1 MLTTLAISNYRSL
14 RQVVLPLERLN
25 VVTGANGTGKSN
37 LYRALR
43 LLADVAQGRVVSSIA
58 REGGLQSTLWAGPE
72 TIARSVRLGE
82 FPVEGTRRKQPIY
95 LRLGFAGD
103 DYNYAID
110 MGLPKQTKDDPSAF
124 KRDPHIKRECIWH
137 GVQLRPSALL
147 IDRDGPILKVRTEDG
162 GWHIVTQNLSTFDSM
177 MTYLS
182 DPRSAP
188 EMLALRESIRAWRFY
203 DHFRTDAQSPVRSPQ
218 IGTWTPILGDDG
230 SDVAAAM
237 QTIVELG
244 DGELLDTA
252 IADAFSGSKISVMP
266 EESGRFALQMSQHGL
281 LRPLSA
287 AELSDGTLRYLL
299 WIAALLTPRPPT
311 LMVLNEPETSLH
323 PDLLGALARL
333 IAKAAA
339 RTQVVVVTHSPRL
352 ISSLE
357 EQPGC
362 HSIKLDKNFGET
374 VIASNSQRTV
384 PTWKWPA
391 R

>member
-1 MLTTLAISNYRSL
+1 
-14 RQVVLPLERLN
+14 
-25 VVTGANGTGKSN
+25 
-37 LYRALR
+37 
-43 LLADVAQGRVVSSIA
+43 
-58 REGGLQSTLWAGPE
+58 
-72 TIARSVRLGE
+72 
-82 FPVEGTRRKQPIY
+82 
-95 LRLGFAGD
+95 
-103 DYNYAID
+103 
-110 MGLPKQTKDDPSAF
+110 MGLPKQTKDDPSSF

-162 GWHIVTQNLSTFDSM
+162 GWNVITDKLSAFDSM
-177 MTYLS
+177 MTHVS
-182 DPRSAP
+182 DPRGAP
-188 EMLALRESIRAWRFY
+188 EMLALRESIRGWRFY

-230 SDVAAAM
+230 SDVAAAI
-237 QTIVELG
+237 QTVDELG

-323 PDLLGALARL
+323 PDLLCALARL
-333 IAKAAA
+333 IARASE
-339 RTQVVVVTHSPRL
+339 RTQVVVVTHAKPL
-352 ISSLE
+352 ISAFA
-357 EQPGC
+357 EQAGC
-362 HSIKLDKNFGET
+362 HSIVLEKTFGET
-374 VIASNSQRTV
+374 KISGF
-384 PTWKWPA
+384 K
-391 R
+391 

>member
-1 MLTTLAISNYRSL
+1 MLNTLAISNYRSL
-14 RQVVLPLERLN
+14 RQVILPLERLN
-25 VVTGANGTGKSN
+25 VITGANGTGKSN

-72 TIARSVRLGE
+72 TIARSVRQRT
-82 FPVEGTRRKQPIY
+82 FPVEGTRRKQPVY

-110 MGLPKQTKDDPSAF
+110 MGLPKPSASAF
-124 KRDPHIKRECIWH
+124 ALDPQIKRECIWH
-137 GVQLRPSALL
+137 GDQLRPSALL
-147 IDRDGPILKVRTEDG
+147 VDRDGPLLKVRTEDG
-162 GWHIVTQNLSTFDSM
+162 SWHIVTQKLSAFDSM
-177 MTYLS
+177 MAYLS
-182 DPRSAP
+182 DPGSAP